1 MALDAW
7 LRTHEAE
14 ESTLEGYRGYVRRT
28 IRLALGQPRKLMDP
42 EVAALARTAIPVSP
56 DFRSSWAHSA
66 LIDRIGAGQRVTTR
80 LEPRNL

>member
-1 MALDAW
+1 VAISFALSNRTCTTSLWVSWICAVTMNGLIGGNAVTAW
-7 LRTHEAE
+7 HT
-14 ESTLEGYRGYVRRT
+14 VR
-28 IRLALGQPRKLMDP
+28 
-42 EVAALARTAIPVSP
+42 P